1 MNRFRS
7 HIARFLV
14 ILLVCTGFVL
24 HIAQPV
30 QAKQSSNAFA
40 RWLSTMTKS
49 SETADLHKELNELK
63 KSGAHLDKIIE
74 KASRIVIRNNDEF
87 TFSFAESA
95 ASHHVYKLLL
105 VEWNQYQTGNA
116 MAAVPVQQTLKPYL
130 PFNLDKWGA
139 LGSVA
144 LLNSQLHVFHS
155 SIDKQSAPQTISR
168 ISVIPMSD
176 CIAIG
181 AP

>member
-1 MNRFRS
+1 M
-7 HIARFLV
+7 
-14 ILLVCTGFVL
+14 L

-30 QAKQSSNAFA
+30 QAKKSSNAFA

-49 SETADLHKELNELK
+49 SEATDLHKKLNELR

-74 KASRIVIRNNDEF
+74 KASRIVVQNNEDF

-116 MAAVPVQQTLKPYL
+116 MAAVPVQQTLKPFL
-130 PFNLDKWGA
+130 PFNLDK
-139 LGSVA
+139 LGTFGSAAFLQAVPQA
-144 LLNSQLHVFHS
+144 FHS
-155 SIDKQSAPQTISR
+155 NVDNQSAPQTIAS